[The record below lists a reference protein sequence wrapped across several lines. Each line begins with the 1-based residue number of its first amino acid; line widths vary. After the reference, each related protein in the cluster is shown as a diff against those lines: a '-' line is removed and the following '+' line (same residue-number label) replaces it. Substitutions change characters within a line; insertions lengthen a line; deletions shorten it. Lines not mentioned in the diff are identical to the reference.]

1 MAYARLSP
9 VLAASLLALGAVGYS
24 GEAELVRQRPV
35 SPTRPDAADHV
46 FGLGSEK
53 TRKRRRQRARGRKK

>member
-1 MAYARLSP
+1 MAAARLNP
-9 VLAASLLALGAVGYS
+9 VLAASLLAMGAVGYN

-35 SPTRPDAADHV
+35 YPTRPDAVDYV